1 MKKSSKELMTRFKEL
16 EKELLETLKIKP
28 VNIDE
33 KMSKTEMKKEISQYI
48 KKVKSAKKIFD
59 EYEKTAEKIEKL
71 AASES
76 EELAKDVVDLRKI
89 GDKLQSEIDSVSVNE
104 KVEKRLKKSS
114 ANDEYKDELK
124 TVDGKVVSI
133 KAKKLTKERQKEV

>member
-89 GDKLQSEIDSVSVNE
+89 GDKLQSEIDLVSVDE

-124 TVDGKVVSI
+124 TVDGKVVSVKI
-133 KAKKLTKERQKEV
+133 KKLTKERQKEV

>member
-89 GDKLQSEIDSVSVNE
+89 GDKLQSKIDSVSVNE

-133 KAKKLTKERQKEV
+133 KTKKLTKERQKEV

>member
-89 GDKLQSEIDSVSVNE
+89 GDKLQSEIDSVSVNK

-124 TVDGKVVSI
+124 TVDGKVVSV
-133 KAKKLTKERQKEV
+133 KTKKLTKERQKEV

>member
-76 EELAKDVVDLRKI
+76 EELAKDVVVLRKI
-89 GDKLQSEIDSVSVNE
+89 GDKLQSEIDLVSVDE

-124 TVDGKVVSI
+124 TVDGKVVSV
-133 KAKKLTKERQKEV
+133 KTKKLTKERQKEV

>member
-89 GDKLQSEIDSVSVNE
+89 GDKLQSEIDLVSVDE

-124 TVDGKVVSI
+124 TVDGKVVSV
-133 KAKKLTKERQKEV
+133 KTKKLTKERQKEV

>member
-89 GDKLQSEIDSVSVNE
+89 GDKLQSEIDSVSVDE

-124 TVDGKVVSI
+124 TVDGKVVSV
-133 KAKKLTKERQKEV
+133 KTKKLTKERQKEV

>member
-1 MKKSSKELMTRFKEL
+1 MKKISKELMTRFKEL

-89 GDKLQSEIDSVSVNE
+89 GDKLQSEIDLVSVDE

-124 TVDGKVVSI
+124 TVDGMVVSV
-133 KAKKLTKERQKEV
+133 KTKKLTKERQKEV

>member
-124 TVDGKVVSI
+124 TVDGKVVSV
-133 KAKKLTKERQKEV
+133 KTKKLTKERQKEV